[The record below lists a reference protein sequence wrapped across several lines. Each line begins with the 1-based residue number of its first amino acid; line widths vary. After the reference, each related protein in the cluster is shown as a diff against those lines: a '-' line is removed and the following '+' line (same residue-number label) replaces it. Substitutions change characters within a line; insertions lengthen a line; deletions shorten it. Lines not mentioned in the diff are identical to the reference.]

1 MDRRDYN
8 DIVKRVE
15 GISGVDVCTLGTIE
29 GFPVLGVV
37 LGNKDAPV
45 IYINGG
51 THGDE
56 PAGVEA
62 ALVFLEGN
70 WERWADRLRFEVIP
84 CLNPWA
90 FVHNSRLNAQEVDI
104 NWSFLREDVSE
115 IEIVKRF
122 VEGRFFAGVIDLHED
137 WESSGYYLY
146 EMFRNCEPLG
156 QAMAAQV
163 AKICPLNENSE
174 IEDEVA
180 VNGVIHPNME
190 VAKRKYGEGIP
201 IALFQRRYTDRL
213 ITAESPTTHPLS
225 IRVAAHLAAL
235 EVMIEGYEK

>member
-1 MDRRDYN
+1 
-8 DIVKRVE
+8 
-15 GISGVDVCTLGTIE
+15 
-29 GFPVLGVV
+29 
-37 LGNKDAPV
+37 
-45 IYINGG
+45 
-51 THGDE
+51 
-56 PAGVEA
+56 
-62 ALVFLEGN
+62 
-70 WERWADRLRFEVIP
+70 
-84 CLNPWA
+84 
-90 FVHNSRLNAQEVDI
+90 
-104 NWSFLREDVSE
+104 
-115 IEIVKRF
+115 
-122 VEGRFFAGVIDLHED
+122 
-137 WESSGYYLY
+137 
-146 EMFRNCEPLG
+146 
-156 QAMAAQV
+156 MAAQV